1 MRRRTSRIPRV
12 HVGKPCLASTVGTV
26 FFSPVLRFRTPCKAS
41 GFSTIYLL
49 SVSNSLAELWALLH
63 FIMPSLFDSHDEF
76 NEWFSKDIENAAEN
90 KGSKLNEHQLRRL
103 HMILKPFML
112 RRVKRHV
119 QNELSEKASLC
130 SVGNWMF
137 AKILTRV
144 LPQIEKDIYVEL
156 SARQRGL
163 YKALLANVSVQ
174 DLLEKA
180 ANLGDADSARSLMN
194 LVMQFRKV
202 CNHPELFERADVV
215 APFSFSDF
223 GRSGP
228 LNREGDFVQLPYSTR
243 NPIEYTMP
251 TLFLKDGGL
260 LDVPQ
265 ENSLMRT
272 GDGPLARMMNIWS
285 IDSVHRSLYED
296 GKLLFARS
304 SSESSYIGF

>member
-1 MRRRTSRIPRV
+1 
-12 HVGKPCLASTVGTV
+12 
-26 FFSPVLRFRTPCKAS
+26 
-41 GFSTIYLL
+41 
-49 SVSNSLAELWALLH
+49 
-63 FIMPSLFDSHDEF
+63 MPTLFDSHDEF

-119 QNELSEKASLC
+119 QNELSEKVNSYGAVLY
-130 SVGNWMF
+130 SVVDIVP
-137 AKILTRV
+137 K
-144 LPQIEKDIYVEL
+144 QIEEDIYVEL

-215 APFSFSDF
+215 APFSFSEF
-223 GRSGP
+223 GRPGP

-243 NPIEYTMP
+243 NPIEYTIP
-251 TLFLKDGGL
+251 TLFLQDGGL

-265 ENSLMRT
+265 EDSLMKT

-285 IDSVHRSLYED
+285 TEPIHRSL
-296 GKLLFARS
+296 
-304 SSESSYIGF
+304 SENNCEVSRHGTAIVGY